1 MPKDIKDPIVW
12 ALERY
17 ERNPDRNGKKAVLLT
32 PQGGYFLYGSRFC
45 GIEEYELELLC
56 DSCQIQGKTVK
67 KPLFFSVKEDRLD
80 MAAEQLCNPTLVSL
94 IFHVSLSE
102 DEPLRGILLAHE
114 QEAKLAL
121 FHDAATEELY
131 RLSRKTTSRTA
142 VQVPP
147 DSELQ
152 QFAENLRK
160 NDLHW
165 LTSLY
170 LRGQQLKYLPDAG
183 CLDGS

>member
-1 MPKDIKDPIVW
+1 
-12 ALERY
+12 
-17 ERNPDRNGKKAVLLT
+17 
-32 PQGGYFLYGSRFC
+32 
-45 GIEEYELELLC
+45 
-56 DSCQIQGKTVK
+56 
-67 KPLFFSVKEDRLD
+67 

-121 FHDAATEELY
+121 FHELY